1 MTIGSLFSAIE
12 RNIEKSVI
20 LASYA
25 SMAGIIFVE
34 VIRRFFFNEQ
44 APWSTTI
51 PIYMFLWLAWMGA
64 SYNTMRRSHLRF
76 TEVRERLPYKG
87 QFICLLIDALCW
99 FVMGAVVIFYSI
111 EQVYIAYDNFAIV
124 QGTDDVMQWWFY
136 TATPL
141 AWSLLLVRVIQN
153 LRQDIRSYK
162 AGRPLTTQAAM
173 FD

>member
-1 MTIGSLFSAIE
+1 MTIGSFFGVIE

-76 TEVRERLPYKG
+76 TEVRERLSYKA
-87 QFICLLIDALCW
+87 QFACLILDAICW
-99 FVMGAVVIFYSI
+99 FVMGVVVIYFSI

-124 QGTDDVMQWWFY
+124 QGTDDIMQWWFY

-141 AWSLLLVRVIQN
+141 AWVLLLFRVIQN
-153 LRQDIRSYK
+153 LRQDIRSFK

>member
-1 MTIGSLFSAIE
+1 MTIGSVFGAIE
-12 RNIEKSVI
+12 RNLEKSVI
-20 LASYA
+20 LVSYA

-34 VIRRFFFNEQ
+34 VVRRFFFNEQ

-76 TEVRERLPYKG
+76 TEVRERLSYKK
-87 QFICLLIDALCW
+87 QFLCLLLDAVCW
-99 FVMGAVVIFYSI
+99 FVMGVIVIYYSI

-124 QGTDDVMQWWFY
+124 QGTDNVMQWWFY
-136 TATPL
+136 MATPL
-141 AWSLLLVRVIQN
+141 AWILLLFRVIQN
-153 LRQDIRSYK
+153 LRQDIRSYA
-162 AGRPLTTQAAM
+162 AGRPLTTQANL

>member
-34 VIRRFFFNEQ
+34 VIRRFFFNQQ

-76 TEVRERLPYKG
+76 TEVRERLPYTG
-87 QFICLLIDALCW
+87 QFICLLVDTLCW
-99 FVMGAVVIFYSI
+99 FIMGAVVIYFSI

-124 QGTDDVMQWWFY
+124 QGTDDIQQWWFY
-136 TATPL
+136 MATPL
-141 AWSLLLVRVIQN
+141 AWTLLLVRVLQN
-153 LRQDIRSYK
+153 LRQDIRAYR

>member
-1 MTIGSLFSAIE
+1 MTIGSFFGVIE

-20 LASYA
+20 LASYG

-76 TEVRERLPYKG
+76 TEVRERLSYKA
-87 QFICLLIDALCW
+87 QFACLILDAICW
-99 FVMGAVVIFYSI
+99 FVMGVVVIYFSI

-124 QGTDDVMQWWFY
+124 QGTDDIMQWWFY

-141 AWSLLLVRVIQN
+141 AWVLLLFRVIQN
-153 LRQDIRSYK
+153 LRQDIRSFK

>member
-1 MTIGSLFSAIE
+1 MTIWSLFRAVE

-20 LASYA
+20 LVSYA

-51 PIYMFLWLAWMGA
+51 PIYLFLWLTWMGA
-64 SYNTMRRSHLRF
+64 SYNTLRRSHLRF
-76 TEVRERLPYKG
+76 TEVRERLPYKA
-87 QFICLLIDALCW
+87 QFGCLLLDALCW
-99 FVMGAVVIFYSI
+99 FIMGAVVIYYSI
-111 EQVYIAYDNFAIV
+111 EQVYISYDNFAIV

-136 TATPL
+136 MATPV
-141 AWSLLLVRVIQN
+141 AWSLLLIRVLQN
-153 LRQDIRSYK
+153 LHEDISNYR
-162 AGRPLTTQAAM
+162 AGRPLTTQAQL